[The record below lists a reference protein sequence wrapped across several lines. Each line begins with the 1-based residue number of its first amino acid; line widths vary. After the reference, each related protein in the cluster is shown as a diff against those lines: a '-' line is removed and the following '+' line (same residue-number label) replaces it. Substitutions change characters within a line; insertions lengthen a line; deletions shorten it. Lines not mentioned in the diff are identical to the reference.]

1 MKRYIQ
7 STDEPKYLNEP
18 RVYEIHEVSN
28 KQEDKVYTLM
38 MTGKELKKFLQGKRE
53 MYGYIP
59 GCGGDKSYDCWAVEV
74 QGDSY

>member
-18 RVYEIHEVSN
+18 HLYEIHEISR
-28 KQEDKVYTLM
+28 KGDDVYTVT

-59 GCGGDKSYDCWAVEV
+59 GCGGDKSYDCWAVELL
-74 QGDSY
+74 G